1 MRLTEV
7 TGPVKRMKI
16 AVNQTRGFTLVEI
29 MIVVALVGLL
39 ASIAMPNFVKAR
51 SQSQVNACV
60 NNLRKIDDATQEWAL
75 EHLKGPASTVI
86 FDDIQPYLKSAVL
99 CPSAGP
105 GATFAN
111 TYTVSTVSNKPVC
124 QISPLTHILSPDTTN

>member
-1 MRLTEV
+1 
-7 TGPVKRMKI
+7 MKI
-16 AVNQTRGFTLVEI
+16 AANRTEGFTLLEI
-29 MIVVALVGLL
+29 MIVVSLIGML
-39 ASIAMPNFVKAR
+39 AAIAIPNLVKAR
-51 SQSQVNACV
+51 NQSQVNACM

-75 EHLKGPASTVI
+75 ENLKGPGSSVI

-111 TYTVSTVSNKPVC
+111 TYTLTTVSNKPQCKIVT
-124 QISPLTHILSPDTTN
+124 THLLAPDTSN